1 MTRTRTDK
9 GSEEAERD
17 KTLCVCLLF
26 HLIKYFSHFAAIL
39 RLLHCVHLIEW
50 YLLHIYSILT
60 QRWRSHWSRL
70 WRASL
75 WRYIRIQAILQ
86 VPLLLQLQLLCG
98 RLALLPCNC
107 LCRHSLSLSIAVA
120 VDLFVVYCLLRFL
133 FAFAVSVSMLRPHC
147 AFSTHSHAHTQY
159 TRFTIRRHLVIVT
172 ICASTHACGLIR
184 DKINGR
190 WS

>member
-1 MTRTRTDK
+1 MRRQSGTQ
-9 GSEEAERD
+9 
-17 KTLCVCLLF
+17 LCVCVCVCLLF

-50 YLLHIYSILT
+50 YLLHVYGILT

-147 AFSTHSHAHTQY
+147 AFSTHSHAHAHTQY

>member
-9 GSEEAERD
+9 GNEEAERD

-39 RLLHCVHLIEW
+39 RLLHCIHLIEW
-50 YLLHIYSILT
+50 YLLHIYGILT

-107 LCRHSLSLSIAVA
+107 LCRHYLSLSIAVA
-120 VDLFVVYCLLRFL
+120 VDLLFVCCLLFVTLLVRLCSVCFNAKATLCFL
-133 FAFAVSVSMLRPHC
+133 
-147 AFSTHSHAHTQY
+147 HTLA
-159 TRFTIRRHLVIVT
+159 R
-172 ICASTHACGLIR
+172 THAIHTVHNSTTLSDCYYLCFDSCLR
-184 DKINGR
+184 LDTR
-190 WS
+190 